1 MFVVHLMRDGEPTNT
16 RDFGHV
22 NQFFRVRP
30 LFRSAKENPV
40 FKECVEQGFI
50 YISEY
55 NVNMFSTGN
64 NRMITY
70 HKSLDLLLEEVAY
83 NRNQSGRR

>member
-1 MFVVHLMRDGEPTNT
+1 MFVVHTISGHGPTT
-16 RDFGHV
+16 TMDYGHV
-22 NQFFRVRP
+22 NQFFRHQP
-30 LFRSAKENPV
+30 LFRIAKENPL

-50 YISEY
+50 YISKY
-55 NVNMFSTGN
+55 DVNMFSTGN

-70 HKSLDLLLEEVAY
+70 NKRLDLLLEEVAY